1 VTAGPEPEPRTAVV
15 LVRSSAAHDSRVLR
29 EALTLRG
36 LGFQVLLV
44 EFASENEPLTEPG
57 VDGIRVVRVSPERPL
72 RRLARGGRP
81 EPAGAP
87 AGAVPTAHGDGP
99 PKAEAPGRGTVTLAP
114 LRRFV
119 GRHAYA
125 LHAIPIVLRARPALV
140 HANDY
145 ITMWIGVAAKLLRAS
160 RLVYDAHELWP
171 DRNGRTEWRPR
182 LLAGEWLFV
191 RLADANLTVSPGCA
205 KVMAARYRIAPPLVV
220 RNVAERNVAAQHPPE
235 GLRAGRPPLAVYVG
249 LIAPGRGLEQAIHA
263 LAAVPEA
270 RLRLLGRSSHEY
282 RELLT
287 RLAAEAGV
295 ADRIEYRPPVQSSA
309 VIDTIAGADMGLAL
323 IQPVSLSYEQ
333 SLPNKLFE
341 YAAAGLPILASDLPV
356 MGPLVREEGLGEAVP
371 VEDVAAI
378 AQAIRRLADP
388 RRNAEVRERV
398 RAFRERVNW
407 QTERQILEQVYA
419 SLVGAD
425 SHASV

>member
-1 VTAGPEPEPRTAVV
+1 MTGTPEPKSRTAVV

-29 EALTLRG
+29 EAVTLRE

-44 EFASENEPLTEPG
+44 EFASEQEPLTEPG
-57 VDGIRVVRVSPERPL
+57 VEGIRVVRVSPEKPL
-72 RRLARGGRP
+72 RRLVHRNRP
-81 EPAGAP
+81 EPAFAP
-87 AGAVPTAHGDGP
+87 SGGAVPTVHSERP
-99 PKAEAPGRGTVTLAP
+99 PAVEAPGRRAAPLAP

-145 ITMWIGVAAKLLRAS
+145 ITMWIGVTAKLLRAS

-182 LLAGEWLFV
+182 LLAAEWLFV
-191 RLADANLTVSPGCA
+191 RLADTNLTVSPGCA
-205 KVMAARYRIAPPLVV
+205 EVMAGRYRIASPVVV
-220 RNVAERNVAAQHPPE
+220 RNVAERTAQSPQQPE
-235 GLRAGRPPLAVYVG
+235 GLRAGRPPLALYVG
-249 LIAPGRGLEQAIHA
+249 LIAPGRGLEQAIRA
-263 LAAVPEA
+263 LARVPDA
-270 RLRLLGRSSHEY
+270 TLRLLGRSSDEY
-282 RELLT
+282 RERLT
-287 RLAAEAGV
+287 RLAVDLGV
-295 ADRIEYRPPVQSSA
+295 ADRIEYRPPVPSAA
-309 VIDTIAGADMGLAL
+309 VIDAIAGADMGLAL

-341 YAAAGLPILASDLPV
+341 YAAAGLPVLASDLPV

-378 AQAIRRLADP
+378 AQAMRRLADP
-388 RRNAEVRERV
+388 GRNAAVRERV

-407 QTERQILEQVYA
+407 QTEGQVLEQVYA

-425 SHASV
+425 PHS

>member
-1 VTAGPEPEPRTAVV
+1 MTADPEPKPRTAVV

-29 EALTLRG
+29 EAVTLRE
-36 LGFQVLLV
+36 LGFRVLLV
-44 EFASENEPLTEPG
+44 EFASEQDPPTEPG
-57 VDGIRVVRVSPERPL
+57 VEGICVVRVSPEEPL
-72 RRLARGGRP
+72 RRLVQRGRP
-81 EPAGAP
+81 EPAFEP
-87 AGAVPTAHGDGP
+87 PEGAVLTAHSERP
-99 PKAEAPGRGTVTLAP
+99 PEVGAPGRRAATLAP

-145 ITMWIGVAAKLLRAS
+145 ITMWIGVAAKLVRAS

-182 LLAGEWLFV
+182 LLAAEWLFV
-191 RLADANLTVSPGCA
+191 RLADTNLTVSRGCA
-205 KVMAARYRIAPPLVV
+205 EVMSGRYRIAPPVVV
-220 RNVAERNVAAQHPPE
+220 RNVADRTVSAQHPPE
-235 GLRAGRPPLAVYVG
+235 GLRAGGLPLAVYVG
-249 LIAPGRGLEQAIHA
+249 LIAPGRGLEQAIRA
-263 LAAVPEA
+263 LADVPDA
-270 RLRLLGRSSHEY
+270 ALLLLGRSSDEY
-282 RELLT
+282 RERLT
-287 RLAAEAGV
+287 RLAAEVGV
-295 ADRIEYRPPVQSSA
+295 ADRIEFRPPVPSAA

-378 AQAIRRLADP
+378 AQAMRRLADP
-388 RRNAEVRERV
+388 DGNAEARERV
-398 RAFRERVNW
+398 RAFRERINW
-407 QTERQILEQVYA
+407 QTERRVLEKVYA
-419 SLVGAD
+419 SLVRAEPH
-425 SHASV
+425 S